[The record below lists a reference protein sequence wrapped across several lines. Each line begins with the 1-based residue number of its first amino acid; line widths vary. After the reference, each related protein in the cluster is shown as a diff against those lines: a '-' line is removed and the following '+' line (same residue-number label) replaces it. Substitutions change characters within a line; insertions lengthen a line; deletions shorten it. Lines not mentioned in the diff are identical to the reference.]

1 MPATTKPQIQVLI
14 NAIQPEVEFP
24 AESMNV
30 LLTQMLNASFGPL
43 WKSAIDGA
51 APVATDDET
60 LGYRAGSVG
69 YNSSTDR
76 VYLCVSATAG
86 AASWVLAS
94 LDKGVVTQSLGMGDT
109 FQATTSTSTIILGTV
124 GIGATVKLPANPY
137 LGKVVSFITQNVT
150 VNLYIKNAAGTAVAT
165 LATTSANSSFSFVC
179 TNAVNST
186 WTYSSYAV

>member
-1 MPATTKPQIQVLI
+1 M
-14 NAIQPEVEFP
+14 
-24 AESMNV
+24 
-30 LLTQMLNASFGPL
+30 
-43 WKSAIDGA
+43 
-51 APVATDDET
+51 
-60 LGYRAGSVG
+60 
-69 YNSSTDR
+69 
-76 VYLCVSATAG
+76 SATAG